1 MKTYE
6 LQHEIRQ
13 ILDLAINKNLQVTI
27 EYFSLKNEI
36 SERIISE
43 IQYTDKY
50 EDFGYYEDHI
60 TAYCHLR
67 KEQRD
72 FRIDRIRSIKI
83 LDDTLVDASLDVN
96 DTPPTTPHATEN
108 ENESNYAE
116 TERSYTCSL
125 NIMEQALGPDH
136 PSVAAWLNK
145 LGSLHKT
152 HSNYAKAEPPYKR
165 SLLIMEKA
173 FGPDNP
179 TVATCLNNLALLYK
193 MMEDYAKAELLYKRS
208 LTILEKTF
216 DENNKNVK
224 ICKENIQKLYATQ
237 LKKSKNN
244 YQDIKI
250 NIQKSITNNS
260 QAIIK
265 YLDPNN
271 EVTERLISNIYIE
284 DEFDKFICSGEQIK
298 AYCHRQNDIKY
309 FIINRILSFKVV
321 DYKSKIEDSI
331 PAINESGRTST
342 TEHNL
347 LSAQNAISSEP
358 ERRTSKPAPIIA
370 DNSFENNS
378 RNNFTTLIW
387 VCVGAIFLIWIFS
400 IKKND
405 TNTNRNLNIPIS
417 SQDKST
423 SQRLTTEQ
431 HNTSIS
437 RSRSVSSNA
446 LTSSTPNKNNAQYA
460 KEFQQLPSDRDYNPT
475 SSVNAKTV
483 FSQPE
488 SQIRTKEQQRSSIHS
503 AVNKATPTN
512 LSFEEQSKYD
522 SAQRLAQLGYNI
534 DWQTNSL
541 TDLLDAEGR
550 IGAANRLA
558 QLGYNVDWRTN
569 SLTDM
574 LNAEARIGA
583 AYRLKQ
589 KGISVNWQNYTLTQ
603 LLSMEYG
610 QN

>member
-1 MKTYE
+1 M
-6 LQHEIRQ
+6 
-13 ILDLAINKNLQVTI
+13 
-27 EYFSLKNEI
+27 
-36 SERIISE
+36 
-43 IQYTDKY
+43 
-50 EDFGYYEDHI
+50 
-60 TAYCHLR
+60 
-67 KEQRD
+67 
-72 FRIDRIRSIKI
+72 
-83 LDDTLVDASLDVN
+83 
-96 DTPPTTPHATEN
+96 
-108 ENESNYAE
+108 
-116 TERSYTCSL
+116 
-125 NIMEQALGPDH
+125 
-136 PSVAAWLNK
+136 
-145 LGSLHKT
+145 
-152 HSNYAKAEPPYKR
+152 
-165 SLLIMEKA
+165 
-173 FGPDNP
+173 
-179 TVATCLNNLALLYK
+179 
-193 MMEDYAKAELLYKRS
+193 
-208 LTILEKTF
+208 
-216 DENNKNVK
+216 
-224 ICKENIQKLYATQ
+224 
-237 LKKSKNN
+237 
-244 YQDIKI
+244 
-250 NIQKSITNNS
+250 
-260 QAIIK
+260 
-265 YLDPNN
+265 
-271 EVTERLISNIYIE
+271 
-284 DEFDKFICSGEQIK
+284 
-298 AYCHRQNDIKY
+298 
-309 FIINRILSFKVV
+309 
-321 DYKSKIEDSI
+321 
-331 PAINESGRTST
+331 
-342 TEHNL
+342 
-347 LSAQNAISSEP
+347 SAQNAISSEP
-358 ERRTSKPAPIIA
+358 ERKASKPAPIIA

-378 RNNFTTLIW
+378 RNNFTTLIC

-423 SQRLTTEQ
+423 LQRLTTEQ

-603 LLSMEYG
+603 LLSMGYG